1 MAAYEL
7 ATAGFDHLSTLRG
20 GFNAWID
27 QGRDVSSNVHE
38 MNDDGEWIS

>member
-7 ATAGFDHLSTLRG
+7 ANAGVAHLSTLRG
-20 GFNAWID
+20 GFNAWIG
-27 QGRDVSSNVHE
+27 QGREVSSNVHE